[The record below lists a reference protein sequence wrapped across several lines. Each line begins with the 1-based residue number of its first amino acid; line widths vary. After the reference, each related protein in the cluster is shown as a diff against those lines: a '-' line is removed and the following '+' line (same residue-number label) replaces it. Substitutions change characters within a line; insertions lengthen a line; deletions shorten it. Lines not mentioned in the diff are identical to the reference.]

1 MFEAFNAQGGE
12 MLEKYQH
19 IWLHKKKKLWYKFF
33 FENLKE
39 KCKQQTVKKKKKAVR
54 QINI

>member
-1 MFEAFNAQGGE
+1 MFEAFNTQEGK

-33 FENLKE
+33 
-39 KCKQQTVKKKKKAVR
+39 
-54 QINI
+54 